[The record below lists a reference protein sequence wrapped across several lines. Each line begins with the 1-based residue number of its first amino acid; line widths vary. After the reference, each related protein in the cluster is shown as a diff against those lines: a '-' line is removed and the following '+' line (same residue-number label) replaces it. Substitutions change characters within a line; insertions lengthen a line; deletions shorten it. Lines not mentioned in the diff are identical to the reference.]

1 MVINIYTN
9 ANNLKKFYLGKLVQQ
24 KCGNFEVDD
33 SNGFTKIIWPEKQ
46 VTIMIF
52 PILPKYYKI
61 AVPTYFYVD
70 EYELNIDDVKTYL
83 ESKDCISLPSFGD
96 VLKLLKTGKTCL
108 EKLKEDELQA
118 RRTDEFDGECLTVDS
133 LKTYL
138 EKLSEA
144 GHGDAMIFM
153 GKSAPIHRD
162 ALCFEGMFNRLTI
175 CNTYYDRKLADA
187 MERAKNDLQ
196 RVITTYLADCYD
208 AGI

>member
-1 MVINIYTN
+1 
-9 ANNLKKFYLGKLVQQ
+9 
-24 KCGNFEVDD
+24 
-33 SNGFTKIIWPEKQ
+33 
-46 VTIMIF
+46 MIF

-70 EYELNIDDVKTYL
+70 EYELNSDDVKTYL

-187 MERAKNDLQ
+187 TERAKNDLQ

>member
-144 GHGDAMIFM
+144 GHGDA
-153 GKSAPIHRD
+153 
-162 ALCFEGMFNRLTI
+162 LCFEGMFNRLTI

>member
-9 ANNLKKFYLGKLVQQ
+9 ANDLKEFYLRKLVQQ
-24 KCGNFEVDD
+24 KCGNFKVDNF
-33 SNGFTKIIWPEKQ
+33 NGFTKIIWPEKQ
-46 VTIMIF
+46 VMIMIF
-52 PILPKYYKI
+52 PILPQYYKI
-61 AVPTYFYVD
+61 AVPTYFYID
-70 EYELNIDDVKTYL
+70 ELNRDDVKTYL

-96 VLKLLKTGKTCL
+96 VLELLKTGKTCL

-118 RRTDEFDGECLTVDS
+118 RRTDDFDGECLTVDS
-133 LKTYL
+133 LKIYL

-153 GKSAPIHRD
+153 GKSAPIYHN
-162 ALCFEGMFNRLTI
+162 ALCFEGMFNRVTI

-187 MERAKNDLQ
+187 MKRAKNDLQ